1 MSLALLTLVSVA
13 LSQAALPANT
23 VSSLSVEDEPVLK
36 VWVDEAN
43 HEVVIE
49 AGPFHVPAKAPAA
62 AAGDHMASMHHHSEH
77 ERSPLMRV
85 AWPVEGWLRGFSLTL
100 RESDGSEL
108 PQELLHHFVAVN
120 FSRRQ
125 LVYPVGER
133 LFAVGQETTDVLLP
147 PSIGVPIDRGA
158 ELGFYAMWSNTLGRD
173 LDFHLET
180 RIPFLSADRPP
191 QMDVLPLYMDVNN
204 VIGETSTFDLPPG
217 ESTRAWEFE
226 VPGAGRVLMMGG
238 HLHDYGRWVRLEDAE
253 TDEVLVQV
261 NGTSKTTA
269 NSTESSGRSWGSVT
283 TRCVWS
289 RTTGTGSWARTTTSP
304 TRRSPTAAWLISWGS
319 SCRTTSRP
327 GRPRTRSRT
336 STSSICRGCLRRCS
350 DRRAKPRRRAP

>member
-1 MSLALLTLVSVA
+1 MGLALLTLVSVA
-13 LSQAALPANT
+13 LSQAALPADT

-49 AGPFHVPAKAPAA
+49 AGPFHVPAKAPGAS
-62 AAGDHMASMHHHSEH
+62 AGDHMASMHHHSEH

-108 PQELLHHFVAVN
+108 PLELLHHFVAVN

-125 LVYPVGER
+125 LVYPVVER

-147 PSIGVPIDRGA
+147 PSIGVPVDRGA

-173 LDFHLET
+173 LDLHLET
-180 RIPFLSADRPP
+180 RIPFLSADQRP

-226 VPGAGRVLMMGG
+226 VPVAGRVLMMGG

-261 NGTSKTTA
+261 NGHLEDNGKLNGVERKILGFGDNALRLEPNHRYRVVGAYDNLTDETIPDGGMA
-269 NSTESSGRSWGSVT
+269 HLMGIFV
-283 TRCVWS
+283 
-289 RTTGTGSWARTTTSP
+289 P
-304 TRRSPTAAWLISWGS
+304 DDFAAWPAADEESDIYKLDLSGLPQEVL
-319 SCRTTSRP
+319 RP
-327 GRPRTRSRT
+327 TG
-336 STSSICRGCLRRCS
+336 
-350 DRRAKPRRRAP
+350 